1 MRNDSKPAVLSAAK
15 LIAVGTIDDG
25 RTVVVRLETPEEDGV
40 ALVLPRAVAAA
51 MAARL
56 AQTLEAPQPPRLPE

>member
-1 MRNDSKPAVLSAAK
+1 MRNHSKPAVLSVAK
-15 LIAVGTIDDG
+15 LIAVGLIDDG

-56 AQTLEAPQPPRLPE
+56 AQTLEAAQPTPLPE